1 MKNPFAVGADLVA
14 DIFCGQQ
21 HLFAGHTDGVGLLT
35 ELHRDLV
42 LQIVALFADHAV
54 KMRLIHVDG
63 CQLGLPFDIEMIVS
77 YVLLVLPSFL
87 DLVCL
92 KCASRFVLPPHFLF

>member
-63 CQLGLPFDIEMIVS
+63 CQLGLPFDVEVVVPHI
-77 YVLLVLPSFL
+77 LLVLSSSL
-87 DLVCL
+87 NLVGF
-92 KCASRFVLPPHFLF
+92 KCASLFLLPPHALL